1 MSDTSSD
8 SDSDGSINGDI
19 DKIDSKDPCDVL
31 KILITT
37 DNHLGFME
45 KDAERSND
53 SYVAFEEALE
63 IAKREEV
70 DFILLGGDLFHEN
83 KPSRDCLTK
92 CQKLLRTHCFGTKPI
107 EFDIISDENSNFGHT
122 GFPQANFNDPN
133 LNVAIPVMSIH
144 GNHDDPTGEKNLSA
158 MDTLAAAGLVNYFG
172 KSNTTCH
179 QGIDITPILVQKGL
193 LQFITKYIELEL
205 FILAFDCLKV
215 VLNYAY
221 LALVLLKMK
230 DYIICLKKVS

>member
-107 EFDIISDENSNFGHT
+107 EFDILSDENSNFGHT

-193 LQFITKYIELEL
+193 LQFITKYVELEL

>member
-193 LQFITKYIELEL
+193 LQFITKYVELEL